1 MRTLIRSLVAAAFL
15 LSAGAAFAQE
25 SGDSGSKGTKT
36 EYKKTTKY
44 DFDDDIV
51 EGELVKPDGEFTGA
65 RQKTKH
71 SSLIKIRENFVPEM
85 LKSIND
91 V

>member
-1 MRTLIRSLVAAAFL
+1 MRMLLRTLLVTSFL
-15 LSAGAAFAQE
+15 LSASAAFAQE
-25 SGDSGSKGTKT
+25 GGGKKEGKV

-44 DFDDDIV
+44 DFEDDVV

-65 RQKTKH
+65 RKKTKH